1 MRTGIV
7 ALLATLTVAGSC
19 ASPAGPELFLDP
31 WRAPALVERIAA
43 DSTQLAGFSR
53 LHLLV
58 FSNGQTLYPTGVKP
72 FAQGPAFVSKDLL
85 ARTEKTCSKAGVECY
100 LAADLLTW
108 ERADTDSPGLFAK
121 VPEWFELG
129 ESGGCGS
136 GSDPA
141 KYASPFREEVR
152 TALRNVLVELATRDP
167 APDGFTLACR
177 LSPYQ
182 MLGYSVAA
190 REALIHARS
199 MDPIDLTDQGRLAW
213 WALWREERMAE
224 WCAEL
229 CGELREKRPNA
240 PIVAWGTGSYYAKG
254 LSLKGKT
261 ADNWLAWMQQ
271 GAVSEAL
278 LDTTWHERWNRAV
291 WGILTRMAQEAKQ
304 KPQAGGPPADFLE
317 RLHPLVRTRKP
328 DGTPCLEEELKALDE
343 QGAPLT
349 RAVFWPVVAEDWEAV
364 RAVVTRLSEDLPPE
378 GGKREEGDGGAKA
391 TAKE

>member
-1 MRTGIV
+1 LCVVLVWLVGR
-7 ALLATLTVAGSC
+7 AAD
-19 ASPAGPELFLDP
+19 AGPELFLDP
-31 WRAPALVERIAA
+31 WRDPAAVERLTAEPAL
-43 DSTQLAGFSR
+43 LKPFSR
-53 LHLLV
+53 VHLLV
-58 FSNGQTLYPTGVKP
+58 FSNGQTVYPTKVAP
-72 FAQGPAFVSKDLL
+72 FGQAPAFGGTHLLAQCREACARVGAKCYWAVDLL
-85 ARTEKTCSKAGVECY
+85 Q
-100 LAADLLTW
+100 W
-108 ERADTDSPGLFAK
+108 ERADVEGPGLFAK
-121 VPEWFELG
+121 LPQWFELG
-129 ESGGCGS
+129 ERGGCGS
-136 GSDPA
+136 GSGADPA
-141 KYASPFREEVR
+141 RYVSPFHGEVR
-152 TALRNVLVELATRDP
+152 AALRSLVAELAAQEP
-167 APDGFTLACR
+167 APDGFTLCCR
-177 LSPYQ
+177 LSPYD

-190 REALIHARS
+190 REALIAARS
-199 MDPIDLTDQGRLAW
+199 LDPIDLNDEGYLAAW
-213 WALWREERMAE
+213 SLWRQDYLA
-224 WCAEL
+224 AL
-229 CGELREKRPNA
+229 VADLAGAIREKRPKA
-240 PIVAWGTGSYYAKG
+240 QIIAWGTGNYYAKG

-304 KPQAGGPPADFLE
+304 KPAAGGPPADFLE

-328 DGTPCLEEELKALDE
+328 DGTPCLEEELKALEE